1 MTLRAKVARGLAW
14 SAMRI
19 WGTQLSS
26 LLVFVVLSRLLD
38 PTAFGLVAL
47 AMVFTRLIQIF
58 LDRGFSDALIQ
69 RVELDEGHLDTAF
82 WIGIFFSGLL
92 AVGGVLASDLVA
104 ALLREPEIAPI
115 IRWLSLV
122 FLFSGLNN
130 VQKAILRREMAFRS
144 LAIRSIVATIV
155 GGVAGV
161 TMALRGY
168 GVWSLVGL
176 ELVTGLAGVIVLWQ
190 VSDWRPGRN
199 VSKRHFDELF
209 GFSLGVLGTK
219 VVEFLNRRAD
229 HLLIG
234 MFLGTTALGY
244 YSVGLR
250 IVLVIQRLLVGISTS
265 VAFPAFS
272 KLQSDPARMRR
283 GFYSATQ
290 YTSVIALPAFLGV
303 AAIAPELVVLVFG
316 PQWEPSVPVMQAL
329 SLVGV
334 IQSILLFNNSVIK
347 SAGKPAWVF
356 GIMLGTAILNL
367 VGFAMVVHNGILA
380 VALVYVFV
388 SYLLSPLS
396 VIAVRRLLRID
407 LGVYLWQFFPS
418 VISSGVMLAS
428 LMVLNH
434 VLPQGMPPLARVSL
448 YVVAGAAV
456 YIVMI
461 LVSARSIPGQL
472 RAFALLALPG
482 FKVAKARAREPVAVG
497 EGGDNNA
504 NIRRSPPPE

>member
-1 MTLRAKVARGLAW
+1 
-14 SAMRI
+14 
-19 WGTQLSS
+19 
-26 LLVFVVLSRLLD
+26 
-38 PTAFGLVAL
+38 
-47 AMVFTRLIQIF
+47 
-58 LDRGFSDALIQ
+58 
-69 RVELDEGHLDTAF
+69 
-82 WIGIFFSGLL
+82 
-92 AVGGVLASDLVA
+92 
-104 ALLREPEIAPI
+104 
-115 IRWLSLV
+115 
-122 FLFSGLNN
+122 
-130 VQKAILRREMAFRS
+130 
-144 LAIRSIVATIV
+144 
-155 GGVAGV
+155 
-161 TMALRGY
+161 
-168 GVWSLVGL
+168 
-176 ELVTGLAGVIVLWQ
+176 
-190 VSDWRPGRN
+190 
-199 VSKRHFDELF
+199 
-209 GFSLGVLGTK
+209 
-219 VVEFLNRRAD
+219 
-229 HLLIG
+229 
-234 MFLGTTALGY
+234 
-244 YSVGLR
+244 
-250 IVLVIQRLLVGISTS
+250 
-265 VAFPAFS
+265 
-272 KLQSDPARMRR
+272 
-283 GFYSATQ
+283 
-290 YTSVIALPAFLGV
+290 
-303 AAIAPELVVLVFG
+303 
-316 PQWEPSVPVMQAL
+316 MQAL